1 MKINFN
7 NEREVFLLSLLF
19 AIFYG
24 IIQGITEFLP
34 VSSSGHL
41 AIMQRFF
48 GMQDVETN
56 YFSFGVLLHLATLVA
71 VFIVYWRDILPLIPA
86 FFTMIGKLFKGRFK
100 EFNDNEKFVMYIII
114 ATLPL
119 LPAVLFKDYVEIL
132 FSYTKIIGAILIFNA
147 IVLFVSDKLA
157 RGGKTITEATPRNAI
172 VVGLCQMCAI
182 IPGLS
187 RSGSTITGG
196 LTQGFD
202 REFAVKFSF
211 ILSIPAILGANILE
225 IPQMFQTAV
234 PSDDIIKYA
243 AGMIAALIAGIA
255 AMKLLAY
262 ISRKSNFRIFSYYCF
277 IIGLITLI
285 FA

>member
-1 MKINFN
+1 MIKF
-7 NEREVFLLSLLF
+7 ESDVWLLSLLF
-19 AIFYG
+19 AVFYG

-48 GMQDVETN
+48 GIEDVDTN
-56 YFSFGVLLHLATLVA
+56 YFSFGVLLHLATLAA

-86 FFTMIGKLFKGRFK
+86 FFTMIGKLFRGRIK
-100 EFNDNEKFVMYIII
+100 DFNDNEKFVIFIII

-119 LPAVLFKDYVEIL
+119 IPAVLIKDYVE
-132 FSYTKIIGAILIFNA
+132 FVYSHTKIVGAILMFNA
-147 IVLFVSDKLA
+147 VVLFVSDKLA
-157 RGGKTITEATPRNAI
+157 RGGKTISEAKPRNALMI
-172 VVGLCQMCAI
+172 GICQMFAI
-182 IPGLS
+182 VPGLS

-196 LTQGFD
+196 LTQGFT

-211 ILSIPAILGANILE
+211 IMSIPAILGANILE
-225 IPQMFQTAV
+225 LPEMMNTAV
-234 PSDDIIKYA
+234 PSGDIIKYA
-243 AGMIAALIAGIA
+243 IGMAAALIAGIA
-255 AMKLLAY
+255 AMKLLTY

-277 IIGLITLI
+277 AVGLFTLI